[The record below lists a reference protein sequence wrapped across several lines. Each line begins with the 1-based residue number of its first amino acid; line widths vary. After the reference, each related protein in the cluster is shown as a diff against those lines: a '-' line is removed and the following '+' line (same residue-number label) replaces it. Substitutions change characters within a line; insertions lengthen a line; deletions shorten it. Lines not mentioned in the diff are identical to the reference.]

1 MGIGNNWNHYIEE
14 NSEVVLESWL
24 LIWLMSCFQLVIDV
38 HSINVRIIL
47 LHDIKPWTFMLAW
60 FSFLPLFKISR
71 IWWVHTFE
79 KSITTFGL
87 SQHDVTISYLPTRK
101 SLFLWLKFSTLFN
114 FFPVLVLGFGF
125 RISCRS
131 FGFDKL
137 LLSHRRNYR

>member
-60 FSFLPLFKISR
+60 LSFLPLLKISH
-71 IWWVHTFE
+71 IWWVHTIWEEHYYFWAFPTWCDNFIFTH
-79 KSITTFGL
+79 KKITIFVIEILNTFQLLSGL
-87 SQHDVTISYLPTRK
+87 SFGI
-101 SLFLWLKFSTLFN
+101 WLSDFM
-114 FFPVLVLGFGF
+114 
-125 RISCRS
+125 
-131 FGFDKL
+131 
-137 LLSHRRNYR
+137 

>member
-60 FSFLPLFKISR
+60 LSFLPLLKISH
-71 IWWVHTFE
+71 IWWVHTIWEEYYYFWAFPTWCDNFIFTH
-79 KSITTFGL
+79 KKITIFVIEIFNTFQLLSGL
-87 SQHDVTISYLPTRK
+87 SFGI
-101 SLFLWLKFSTLFN
+101 WLSDFM
-114 FFPVLVLGFGF
+114 
-125 RISCRS
+125 
-131 FGFDKL
+131 
-137 LLSHRRNYR
+137 